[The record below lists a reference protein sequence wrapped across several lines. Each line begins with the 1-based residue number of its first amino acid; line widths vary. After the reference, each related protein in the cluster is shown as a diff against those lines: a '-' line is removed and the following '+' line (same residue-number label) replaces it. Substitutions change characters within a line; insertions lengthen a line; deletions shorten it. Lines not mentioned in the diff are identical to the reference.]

1 MINLCSLL
9 PVSVYKMIFAMDEM
23 VLAVD
28 EIIFARNLECHPW
41 EK

>member
-9 PVSVYKMIFAMDEM
+9 PVSVDEM

-28 EIIFARNLECHPW
+28 EMVFARNLECHPW

>member
-9 PVSVYKMIFAMDEM
+9 PVSVDEMVFAMDEM

-28 EIIFARNLECHPW
+28 EMVFARNLECHPW